1 MRNPERKTLINGT
14 SVAYTGYDILRDP
27 YSTTFAQKKVEKN
40 AAKII
45 AMIFRCVSG
54 HISILCRPNGAIRM
68 NIKPEQVEGILK
80 SLPPQIRGV
89 VIYGSNEGMISTLS
103 QQFVKAVSP
112 DVYDAFHVSYLEM
125 SDISSD
131 VGTLYA
137 EYNAQSLMGGRR
149 VVVIKEATNLLTKPL
164 KEMLSSSRS
173 DSLLVI
179 TSSSLKTKDSL
190 AVMAKDESDFYGI
203 GCYDDRDED
212 IATFASKFM
221 SKNGF
226 SIDNA
231 TFQLLCS
238 RLSND
243 RKISA
248 NELDKLI
255 TYMGNKKNIDISDIQ
270 TVISD
275 TSASSQ
281 EDLCYFVA
289 QGFTEKAVASYNRLV
304 FEGEQPVSLIRTLSY
319 HFMKLLDCAVKME
332 KGETADKVVFG
343 MRPPLMFFR
352 KNAFLSQLRIWNRMR
367 IMNALALLYQTEREC
382 KTTDFPAEQAASFT
396 IMRIANGVK
405 RFR

>member
-1 MRNPERKTLINGT
+1 
-14 SVAYTGYDILRDP
+14 
-27 YSTTFAQKKVEKN
+27 
-40 AAKII
+40 
-45 AMIFRCVSG
+45 
-54 HISILCRPNGAIRM
+54 M

-89 VIYGSNEGMISTLS
+89 IIYGSNEGMISTLS

-137 EYNAQSLMGGRR
+137 EYNALSLMGGRR

-332 KGETADKVVFG
+332 KGETADKVIFG
-343 MRPPLMFFR
+343 
-352 KNAFLSQLRIWNRMR
+352 
-367 IMNALALLYQTEREC
+367 
-382 KTTDFPAEQAASFT
+382 
-396 IMRIANGVK
+396 
-405 RFR
+405 